1 MAKITLKRPRKP
13 SQETTSG
20 GTTLTTTEGH
30 PIPPRRDNRLR
41 TIEITVNED
50 NEFSY
55 SHAVLTVKSGETAVQ
70 WISRQGPFTLD
81 FGAGSPF
88 NRVIVRSK
96 PAGKDLHATGELEVV
111 AGRPLRDYKYMVAV
125 CVMSTGQVHLEG
137 SPIIVID
144 C

>member
-1 MAKITLKRPRKP
+1 MAKITLKRTRKP
-13 SQETTSG
+13 SPQTTSG

-50 NEFSY
+50 GEFSY
-55 SHAVLTVKSGETAVQ
+55 SHAVLTVKAGDAEVQ

-81 FGAGSPF
+81 FGGGSPF
-88 NRVIVRSK
+88 QRVIVRSK
-96 PAGKDLHATGELEVV
+96 PAGKDLHITDPLPVVQGAT
-111 AGRPLRDYKYMVAV
+111 LRDYKYMVAV